1 MMAAP
6 LTELEAVNSMLA
18 ATGQAPVNSF
28 SGTISDQNIAR
39 GHLANVV
46 REVCS
51 HGFSF
56 NTDENYVLTPDF
68 EGVIAIP
75 AGAMSVNPMDPRQN
89 LVQRRH
95 PTREAMCLWDKA
107 NLTWAITEP
116 VKVRVRW
123 SYTYEAL
130 PELARVFAAV
140 KAGRLFLADYVGDAQ
155 RERFAQEDEQRAW
168 INLRRDQTAISDIN
182 IFDNPRV
189 GRKLIRG
196 RRVWGSE

>member
-68 EGVIAIP
+68 EGVITSP

-95 PTREAMCLWDKA
+95 PTRETMCLWDKA
-107 NLTWAITEP
+107 NLTWAITDP

>member
-56 NTDENYVLTPDF
+56 NTDENYVLTPDVD
-68 EGVIAIP
+68 GVITIP

-89 LVQRRH
+89 LVQRLH
-95 PTREAMCLWDKA
+95 PTHEQMCLWDKA
-107 NLTWAITEP
+107 NLTWTISEP
-116 VKVRVRW
+116 VKVRIRW
-123 SYTYEAL
+123 SYTYDAL
-130 PELARVFAAV
+130 PELARVYATV
-140 KAGRLFLADYVGDAQ
+140 KAGRLFLADFVGDAQ

-182 IFDNPRV
+182 VFDNPRI

>member
-95 PTREAMCLWDKA
+95 PTRETMCLWDKA
-107 NLTWAITEP
+107 NLTWTITDP

>member
-56 NTDENYVLTPDF
+56 NTDEKDRK
-68 EGVIAIP
+68 
-75 AGAMSVNPMDPRQN
+75 SV
-89 LVQRRH
+89 V
-95 PTREAMCLWDKA
+95 
-107 NLTWAITEP
+107 
-116 VKVRVRW
+116 
-123 SYTYEAL
+123 
-130 PELARVFAAV
+130 
-140 KAGRLFLADYVGDAQ
+140 
-155 RERFAQEDEQRAW
+155 
-168 INLRRDQTAISDIN
+168 
-182 IFDNPRV
+182 
-189 GRKLIRG
+189 
-196 RRVWGSE
+196 